1 MLPNTR
7 LFLQMLIFKI
17 FLTFSDFYKLPIF
30 TWPYQTYNL
39 KYPHI
44 IFSENQNGS
53 EKMLVSTNIN
63 IDSELKKSAQELY
76 SDLGLDLSTAVNLF
90 LKQSLREQKI
100 PFEIK
105 RESEEEGFFDT
116 LKSFSKKPEYS
127 SFSDMVNSNN
137 K

>member
-1 MLPNTR
+1 M
-7 LFLQMLIFKI
+7 I
-17 FLTFSDFYKLPIF
+17 
-30 TWPYQTYNL
+30 
-39 KYPHI
+39 
-44 IFSENQNGS
+44 
-53 EKMLVSTNIN
+53 VSTNIN

-116 LKSFSKKPEYS
+116 LKSFTKRPEYS
-127 SFSDMVNSNN
+127 SFAEMVNSNTD
-137 K
+137 KTSRTLQKRTARCGCLY

>member
-1 MLPNTR
+1 M
-7 LFLQMLIFKI
+7 I
-17 FLTFSDFYKLPIF
+17 
-30 TWPYQTYNL
+30 
-39 KYPHI
+39 
-44 IFSENQNGS
+44 
-53 EKMLVSTNIN
+53 VSTNIN

-116 LKSFSKKPEYS
+116 LKSFKKKPEYS
-127 SFSDMVNSNN
+127 SFAEMVNSNTY
-137 K
+137 

>member
-1 MLPNTR
+1 MVSATGRDHP
-7 LFLQMLIFKI
+7 
-17 FLTFSDFYKLPIF
+17 
-30 TWPYQTYNL
+30 
-39 KYPHI
+39 
-44 IFSENQNGS
+44 GS
-53 EKMLVSTNIN
+53 AERSGERGNIN

-116 LKSFSKKPEYS
+116 LKSFTKRPEYS
-127 SFSDMVNSNN
+127 SFAEMVNSNTD
-137 K
+137 

>member
-1 MLPNTR
+1 
-7 LFLQMLIFKI
+7 
-17 FLTFSDFYKLPIF
+17 
-30 TWPYQTYNL
+30 
-39 KYPHI
+39 
-44 IFSENQNGS
+44 
-53 EKMLVSTNIN
+53 MLVSTNIN

-76 SDLGLDLSTAVNLF
+76 LGLDLSTAVNLF

-127 SFSDMVNSNN
+127 SFSDIVNSYN

>member
-1 MLPNTR
+1 M
-7 LFLQMLIFKI
+7 I
-17 FLTFSDFYKLPIF
+17 
-30 TWPYQTYNL
+30 
-39 KYPHI
+39 
-44 IFSENQNGS
+44 
-53 EKMLVSTNIN
+53 VSTNIN

-116 LKSFSKKPEYS
+116 LKSFKKKSFKKKPEYS
-127 SFSDMVNSNN
+127 SFAEMVNSNTD
-137 K
+137 

>member
-1 MLPNTR
+1 M
-7 LFLQMLIFKI
+7 I
-17 FLTFSDFYKLPIF
+17 
-30 TWPYQTYNL
+30 
-39 KYPHI
+39 
-44 IFSENQNGS
+44 
-53 EKMLVSTNIN
+53 VSTNIN

-116 LKSFSKKPEYS
+116 LKSFKKSRSIRPLRKWLIQIQIKTAAPCKKRTARCGCLY
-127 SFSDMVNSNN
+127 
-137 K
+137 